1 MPTKTMNN
9 RKERKE
15 RKEGKAFFFVIF
27 VFSAVK
33 KLHL

>member
-9 RKERKE
+9 RKERKAE
-15 RKEGKAFFFVIF
+15 KVSFFVIF

-33 KLHL
+33 ELLP

>member
-1 MPTKTMNN
+1 MMNRTMNH

-15 RKEGKAFFFVIF
+15 RKAEKVSFFVIF

-33 KLHL
+33 ELLP